1 MTDQSQSSIRFRL
14 EGMTCA
20 SCVARAERVLT
31 AQPGVAAAR
40 VNLADESAEVV
51 FAAPATRETLADAL
65 ELDLDLATGLAGF
78 GRIAG
83 RGGVLSPVS
92 IAAPAPAG
100 EDETAAPVATSTF
113 RLGGE

>member
-40 VNLADESAEVV
+40 VNLAD
-51 FAAPATRETLADAL
+51 
-65 ELDLDLATGLAGF
+65 
-78 GRIAG
+78 
-83 RGGVLSPVS
+83 
-92 IAAPAPAG
+92 
-100 EDETAAPVATSTF
+100 
-113 RLGGE
+113 